1 MKLAFFQGCNIPIR
15 IEQYAVSTQAV
26 LQKFGV
32 ELVEI
37 PEFTCCGYPVRNVDE
52 KAYILPSVR
61 NMAIAEKKGLD
72 IMVICNC
79 CFASLQ
85 KARSALSQNPELTTE
100 INALLAGENLHYS
113 GTVKVKHFLSVL
125 HEDIGVEAIK
135 KQLVHRYTELN
146 LSVIH
151 GCHVLRPRE
160 VTRFDDSFVPQI
172 TDALVAATGAVSLDW
187 QGKLECCGAAL
198 AGLNNELAETLL
210 TEKVDGA
217 LRAGADYIT
226 PICSYCHLQF
236 DSAQKNLRT
245 PDLPVL
251 PVLLYPQLLGLVLGI
266 PEKQLGIEQNATI
279 GAEHLSGL
287 KSLLGSPVEEKKKKR
302 KKTAAAKT

>member
-61 NMAIAEKKGLD
+61 NMAIAEKKELD

-85 KARSALSQNPELTTE
+85 KARSTLSKNPQLKTE
-100 INALLAGENLHYS
+100 INALLAGEDLHYE
-113 GTVKVKHFLSVL
+113 GTVTVKHFLSVL

-135 KQLVHRYTELN
+135 KQLVYRYTELN

-160 VTRFDDSFVPQI
+160 VTSFDDSFVPQI

-198 AGLNNELAETLL
+198 AGINNELAGSLL
-210 TEKVDGA
+210 NEKVDGA
-217 LRAGADYIT
+217 LRAGADYVT

-236 DSAQKNLRT
+236 DSAQHNMRS
-245 PDLPVL
+245 PDSPVL

-266 PEKQLGIEQNATI
+266 NEKQLGIDQNSTI
-279 GAEHLSGL
+279 DNAHISGL

-302 KKTAAAKT
+302 KKTAAAKR

>member
-85 KARSALSQNPELTTE
+85 KARSALAKNPELQTE

-113 GTVKVKHFLSVL
+113 GTVTCKAFPHCPARGYRGRN
-125 HEDIGVEAIK
+125 D
-135 KQLVHRYTELN
+135 
-146 LSVIH
+146 
-151 GCHVLRPRE
+151 
-160 VTRFDDSFVPQI
+160 
-172 TDALVAATGAVSLDW
+172 
-187 QGKLECCGAAL
+187 
-198 AGLNNELAETLL
+198 
-210 TEKVDGA
+210 
-217 LRAGADYIT
+217 
-226 PICSYCHLQF
+226 
-236 DSAQKNLRT
+236 
-245 PDLPVL
+245 
-251 PVLLYPQLLGLVLGI
+251 
-266 PEKQLGIEQNATI
+266 
-279 GAEHLSGL
+279 
-287 KSLLGSPVEEKKKKR
+287 
-302 KKTAAAKT
+302 